1 MSWEKIIKAEPNE
14 LKEFI
19 ETSSEYLYAFKDEM
33 DYFYSRQSDAG
44 LIKLLDEADKHYESI
59 NSIFFDMQMFL
70 GDLKENKKE
79 MQERLQ

>member
-33 DYFYSRQSDAG
+33 DYFYSRQNDAG
-44 LIKLLDEADKHYESI
+44 LLKLLDEADKSYESLNDI
-59 NSIFFDMQMFL
+59 IFEMKEFL
-70 GDLKENKKE
+70 EVLEQNKSK